1 MRSGNRISVRA
12 LLGLVVTLAGCG
24 TPDQAN
30 VVHVAKSAELE
41 LPPVLNA
48 PARLQVLAY
57 GLEPGAGLEMG
68 ECAVR
73 LLDPVNRVEWHIE
86 AAQAWEESEERAD
99 TTFVRHTAIGD
110 YVPADLAAYGMTSGQ
125 VIRVDC
131 AAYGVLGLARSGG

>member
-1 MRSGNRISVRA
+1 MRSGKPVSARA
-12 LLGLVVTLAGCG
+12 LLGLLAIAAGCG
-24 TPDQAN
+24 APDAPN
-30 VVHVAKSAELE
+30 TVHVAKAAELE

-57 GLEPGAGLEMG
+57 GLEPGAGPEMG

-86 AAQAWEESEERAD
+86 AAQAWEESEQRGD

-110 YVPADLAAYGMTSGQ
+110 YVPADLATYGMAAGQ

-131 AAYGVLGLARSGG
+131 AAYGVLGLSRSGG